1 MRARILFLATTPEV
15 SRAIAAML
23 ESNDFLVTRGDD
35 SVHAAALLA
44 AEHFDLLA
52 VEVKASPDDDGLR
65 FLRHVH
71 GRAPHLGRRTVAI
84 SGDRPQHVQLQLV
97 AIGICEIVL
106 KPVHEAEILAAVIDC
121 LDRTPATVH

>member
-1 MRARILFLATTPEV
+1 MRARILFLATTQEV

-23 ESNDFLVTRGDD
+23 ESNDFHVTRSDD
-35 SVHAAALLA
+35 SRHAASLLA

-71 GRAPHLGRRTVAI
+71 GTVPHLGRRTVAI
-84 SGDRPQHVQLQLV
+84 SADPPQHVQLQLD

-106 KPVHEAEILAAVIDC
+106 KPVHEDEILAAVIDC

>member
-1 MRARILFLATTPEV
+1 MRARILFLATTPDV

-23 ESNDFLVTRGDD
+23 ESNDFHVTQSGD
-35 SVHAAALLA
+35 SLHAATLLA

-65 FLRHVH
+65 FLRHLQ
-71 GRAPHLGRRTVAI
+71 GTAPHLGRRTVAI
-84 SGDRPQHVQLQLV
+84 SAEPPQLVQLQLD

-106 KPVHEAEILAAVIDC
+106 KPVHEEEILAAVIDC